1 MNHKI
6 VANFRLKLITSA
18 ISTLY
23 YIRNY
28 LTLNFLLLLLSLT
41 LRNDAR
47 GVRRE
52 QEVNPLSVSHPLVV
66 MAATKLNRACA
77 DACLFGYVT
86 PWQVSVFCTQST
98 KNNAAVLKSLYRN
111 KTRYT
116 STKNK
121 IFKSSSEIITMGC
134 KWQRWGDNYASI
146 HIVTKFNG
154 KLIIM

>member
-28 LTLNFLLLLLSLT
+28 VTLILLLLLLSLT

-47 GVRRE
+47 GVWRE
-52 QEVNPLSVSHPLVV
+52 QEVNPLSVSHPLVRP
-66 MAATKLNRACA
+66 LINRACA
-77 DACLFGYVT
+77 DARLFGYVT

-146 HIVTKFNG
+146 HNVTMFNG